1 MKKIFVCGFTAFM
14 ICLSSTVANAA
25 DEGML
30 ETYNRSMF
38 NFNTMFDDYL
48 MKPVAKGYRAV
59 TNDFVRERVRNFF
72 ANLKEPATMI
82 NHTLQGNFADT
93 GKSGG
98 RFLINST
105 LGLLGTFDVAS
116 GWGIAK
122 NKTGLDETL
131 AKWCVPDGPFIVLP
145 FVGPSTPR
153 AAVGFAGDAVANPLY
168 WSEDYIHFSDDWKK
182 YTFYYG
188 LTALGFVSVREENLD
203 MLDKLTLNSVDSY
216 SVIKSAYMQNR
227 LKMHVCGTKA
237 ETGQVPSY
245 DFDFD
250 DEDFDDDE

>member
-1 MKKIFVCGFTAFM
+1 MKKLFFSVVLLFSACFYSPVFAED
-14 ICLSSTVANAA
+14 
-25 DEGML
+25 DEGFI

-38 NFNTMFDDYL
+38 TFNTFVDDYL

-59 TNDFVRERVRNFF
+59 TNDFIRERVHNFF
-72 ANLKEPATMI
+72 SNLKEPATMI
-82 NHTLQGNFADT
+82 NHTLQGNFSDT

-116 GWGIAK
+116 GWGIDK

-131 AKWCVPDGPFIVLP
+131 AKWCVPDGPYIVLP
-145 FVGPSTPR
+145 IVGPSTPR
-153 AAVGFAGDAVANPLY
+153 AAIGYAGDAVANPLY
-168 WSEDYIHFSDDWKK
+168 WSDEYIHFSDDWKK

-188 LTALGFVSVREENLD
+188 LSALGFVSVREENLEL
-203 MLDKLTLNSVDSY
+203 LDKLTLNSVDPY
-216 SVIKSAYMQNR
+216 STVKSAYMQNR
-227 LKMHVCGTKA
+227 LKMHVCGQIEDK
-237 ETGQVPSY
+237 GQAPSY

-250 DEDFDDDE
+250 EDFDDE

>member
-1 MKKIFVCGFTAFM
+1 MKKLIFGAVFCMG
-14 ICLSSTVANAA
+14 ISLSLPVLAEE

-38 NFNTMFDDYL
+38 TFNTVVDDYF
-48 MKPVAKGYRAV
+48 MKPLAKGYRAV

-72 ANLKEPATMI
+72 SNLKEPATMI
-82 NHTLQGNFADT
+82 NHTLQGNFSDT

-98 RFLINST
+98 RFLVNST

-116 GWGIAK
+116 GWGVKK

-131 AKWCVPDGPFIVLP
+131 AKWCVPDGPYVVLP
-145 FVGPSTPR
+145 LIGPSTPR
-153 AAVGFAGDAVANPLY
+153 AAIGYVGDSAADPLY
-168 WSEDYIHFSDDWKK
+168 WSEEYIHIHEDWKK

-188 LTALGFVSVREENLD
+188 LSALGFVSVREEKLD
-203 MLDKLTLNSVDSY
+203 LLDKLTANSVDPY
-216 SVIKSAYMQNR
+216 STIKSAYMQNR
-227 LKMHVCGTKA
+227 LKMHVCGAK
-237 ETGQVPSY
+237 EQTGQVPSY

-250 DEDFDDDE
+250 EDFDEE

>member
-1 MKKIFVCGFTAFM
+1 MKRFSFCILLICGFALIKPAM
-14 ICLSSTVANAA
+14 AEE
-25 DEGML
+25 EGAL

-38 NFNTMFDDYL
+38 TFNTAFDDYI
-48 MKPVAKGYRAV
+48 MKPIAKGYRAV
-59 TNDFVRERVRNFF
+59 TNEFVRERVRNFF
-72 ANLKEPATMI
+72 SNLKEPATMI
-82 NHTLQGNFADT
+82 NHTLQGNLADT

-98 RFLINST
+98 RFLVNTT

-145 FVGPSTPR
+145 FIGPSTPR
-153 AAVGFAGDAVANPLY
+153 AAVGYAGDSVANPLY
-168 WSEDYIHFSDDWKK
+168 WSEEYIHFE
-182 YTFYYG
+182 
-188 LTALGFVSVREENLD
+188 L
-203 MLDKLTLNSVDSY
+203 LDKLTMDSVDPY
-216 SVIKSAYMQNR
+216 STIKSAYMQNR

-237 ETGQVPSY
+237 KTGQTPSY

-250 DEDFDDDE
+250 EDFDDE